1 MSKAELEATQSSGL
15 LRGGRAGTHYVS
27 DSINADAQ
35 RTQQRLA
42 LPRTP
47 EVRVTMEVPS
57 GRLTQ
62 PSRIEPAFGMPGG
75 GLERTGSGEIPVKIL
90 RVDPY

>member
-1 MSKAELEATQSSGL
+1 
-15 LRGGRAGTHYVS
+15 
-27 DSINADAQ
+27 
-35 RTQQRLA
+35 
-42 LPRTP
+42 
-47 EVRVTMEVPS
+47 MEVPS